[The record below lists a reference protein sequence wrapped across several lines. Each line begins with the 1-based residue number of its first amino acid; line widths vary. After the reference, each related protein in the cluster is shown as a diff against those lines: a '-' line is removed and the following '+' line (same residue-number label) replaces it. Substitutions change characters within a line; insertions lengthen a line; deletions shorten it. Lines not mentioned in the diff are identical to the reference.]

1 MEQITIDIQL
11 DPMKDGI
18 KVPETDLSRPDA
30 HAVILG
36 TNGKIRQIS
45 MKEAE
50 TILDQMATCGAGT
63 HLGKSDYIAVYNKDK
78 LFKAEG
84 EEYLVGSVLIFQ
96 RAGNVLKAI
105 PDDEIGD
112 LLEVA
117 MAQMDT
123 LKAGEDHYSM
133 SSKIE
138 QKKWCA
144 TYSRCINALAEYQ
157 RSGSIKGIRQYADA
171 PAERVSLKA
180 KLEVMKAKVA
190 GEDTEKPMPQ
200 KVKGKEETL

>member
-18 KVPETDLSRPDA
+18 KVPETDVSRPDA

-63 HLGKSDYIAVYNKDK
+63 HLGQSDYIAVYNKYK

-84 EEYLVGSVLIFQ
+84 EEYLVGSALIFQ
-96 RAGNVLKAI
+96 RARNVLKAI

-123 LKAGEDHYSM
+123 LKAGDSCFSEMHVD
-133 SSKIE
+133 
-138 QKKWCA
+138 
-144 TYSRCINALAEYQ
+144 
-157 RSGSIKGIRQYADA
+157 
-171 PAERVSLKA
+171 
-180 KLEVMKAKVA
+180 
-190 GEDTEKPMPQ
+190 
-200 KVKGKEETL
+200 

>member
-1 MEQITIDIQL
+1 MDQITIDIQL
-11 DPMKDGI
+11 NPITDGI
-18 KVPETDLSRPDA
+18 KVPEADVSRPDA

-50 TILDQMATCGAGT
+50 HMLDQMADCGAGAN
-63 HLGKSDYIAVYNKDK
+63 LGKSDYIAVYNKDK

-84 EEYLVGSVLIFQ
+84 EDYLVGSVLVFQ

-123 LKAGEDHYSM
+123 LKAGEACFS
-133 SSKIE
+133 
-138 QKKWCA
+138 
-144 TYSRCINALAEYQ
+144 AL
-157 RSGSIKGIRQYADA
+157 
-171 PAERVSLKA
+171 RV
-180 KLEVMKAKVA
+180 
-190 GEDTEKPMPQ
+190 
-200 KVKGKEETL
+200 

>member
-18 KVPETDLSRPDA
+18 KVPETDVSRPDA

-50 TILDQMATCGAGT
+50 TILDQMATCGAGI
-63 HLGKSDYIAVYNKDK
+63 HLGQSDYIAVYNKDK

-96 RAGNVLKAI
+96 RSGNVLKAI

-112 LLEVA
+112 LLEAA

-123 LKAGEDHYSM
+123 LKAG
-133 SSKIE
+133 
-138 QKKWCA
+138 
-144 TYSRCINALAEYQ
+144 
-157 RSGSIKGIRQYADA
+157 DA
-171 PAERVSLKA
+171 CFSAMRV
-180 KLEVMKAKVA
+180 
-190 GEDTEKPMPQ
+190 D
-200 KVKGKEETL
+200 

>member
-1 MEQITIDIQL
+1 MDQITIDIQL
-11 DPMKDGI
+11 NPITDGI
-18 KVPETDLSRPDA
+18 KVPETEVSRPDA

-50 TILDQMATCGAGT
+50 HMLDQMANCGAGAN
-63 HLGKSDYIAVYNKDK
+63 LGKSDYIAVYNKDK
-78 LFKAEG
+78 IFKAEG
-84 EEYLVGSVLIFQ
+84 EDYLDGSVLIFQ

-123 LKAGEDHYSM
+123 LKAGDACFS
-133 SSKIE
+133 
-138 QKKWCA
+138 
-144 TYSRCINALAEYQ
+144 AL
-157 RSGSIKGIRQYADA
+157 
-171 PAERVSLKA
+171 RV
-180 KLEVMKAKVA
+180 
-190 GEDTEKPMPQ
+190 
-200 KVKGKEETL
+200 